1 MVPVTLFV
9 SAYLATFWCVE
20 FVSRVTGWR
29 PVYLIALAAAA
40 GATAFCNA
48 VIDAGRW
55 RIGFF
60 VAPHLAARELVLGL
74 AFAIVLIGAGDVV
87 IILMT
92 NLRHAPGNGFPWR
105 ELVIVFIPAV
115 VHEELVFRGYLYQ
128 KIRGVS
134 RVLSIAVTSLAFA
147 FLHTKNSGA
156 TPVAIANIAVAGVL
170 LALAFET
177 FQRLWFPIGIHLAWN
192 VASGPLLGYP
202 VSGYVP
208 SQSVM
213 RTIGSG
219 PRVVTG
225 GAFGIEAS
233 VVMLIVES
241 CAVVLL
247 WRAAR
252 MRAERT

>member
-9 SAYLATFWCVE
+9 SAYLATFWCTE

-29 PVYLIALAAAA
+29 PVYLIALVAAA

-48 VIDAGRW
+48 VFDGGRW
-55 RIGFF
+55 RVGLF

-74 AFAIVLIGAGDVV
+74 ALAAALIGAGDLV
-87 IILMT
+87 IVLMT
-92 NLRHAPGNGFPWR
+92 DLRHAPGNGFPWR
-105 ELVIVFIPAV
+105 ELVVVFIPAV
-115 VHEELVFRGYLYQ
+115 VHEELVFRGYVYQ

-134 RVLSIAVTSLAFA
+134 RVLSIGVTSLVFA

-156 TPVAIANIAVAGVL
+156 TAVAIANIAVAGVL
-170 LALAFET
+170 LALAYET

-233 VVMLIVES
+233 IVMLIVES
-241 CAVVLL
+241 CAVVVL
-247 WRAAR
+247 WKTNR